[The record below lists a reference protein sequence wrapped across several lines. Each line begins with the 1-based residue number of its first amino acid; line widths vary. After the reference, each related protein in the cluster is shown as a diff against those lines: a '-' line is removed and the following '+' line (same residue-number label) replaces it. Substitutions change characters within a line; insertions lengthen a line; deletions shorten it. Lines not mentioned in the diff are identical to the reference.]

1 MVLAMMEL
9 LMQVV
14 MEAIGSENLDLA
26 LDLFDEYQPLLLEFL
41 EADLGLVYGL
51 MVLWGA
57 QIVSIWWP

>member
-1 MVLAMMEL
+1 MVLAMIEL

-14 MEAIGSENLDLA
+14 MEAIGYEDWDLA
-26 LDLFDEYQPLLLEFL
+26 LDIFHEYQPFLLESL